1 MNSILLVE
9 DDPILGEGLVL
20 SLQLDGHNVDWART
34 IASGKDKW
42 SSTKHFDLVL
52 LDMGLPD
59 GQGIDLCR
67 EIRTD

>member
-20 SLQLDGHNVDWART
+20 SLQLDGHNVDWAKS

-42 SSTKHFDLVL
+42 STKHFDLVL